1 MVAASLYAGIA
12 TTDRLRRADA
22 VCMGSWR
29 PASENSLAQ
38 SVRRAKVRAGDF
50 ALDNAPASSF
60 NT

>member
-1 MVAASLYAGIA
+1 
-12 TTDRLRRADA
+12 
-22 VCMGSWR
+22 MGSWR